1 MMSSRDGFTGPVN
14 MGNPGEFTMQEL
26 AELII
31 QIVGGK
37 SKLSFH
43 PLPVDDPKQRQPDIS
58 LAREELGWEPKVA
71 LKEGLQ
77 ETINYF
83 KKII

>member
-1 MMSSRDGFTGPVN
+1 MD
-14 MGNPGEFTMQEL
+14 
-26 AELII
+26 
-31 QIVGGK
+31 
-37 SKLSFH
+37 LSNFNVRRH
-43 PLPVDDPKQRQPDIS
+43 

>member
-1 MMSSRDGFTGPVN
+1 
-14 MGNPGEFTMQEL
+14 MQEL
-26 AELII
+26 AELVI

-58 LAREELGWEPKVA
+58 LARQELDWEPKVA
-71 LKEGLQ
+71 LREGLQ
-77 ETINYF
+77 QTVNYF
-83 KKII
+83 KKIV